1 MGASAIEDINLKI
14 EVCEH
19 PIFVV
24 GAPRSGTSMLQWALR
39 QHPQLWGSEESDFLD
54 PLIDALGDSWSFGRI
69 REDFHW
75 LYKQNVTHE
84 EFLRHAGYGINSL
97 YTNRSNGLRWVETTP
112 RYTLKLESLATMF
125 PGAVFLF
132 LVRDGRQVVDSLRKF
147 VYPQK
152 HSKACRTW
160 RLHTEAGINF
170 ANSPLGG
177 RLLQIRFERL
187 IADTA
192 AEIGRIYDFLGLPPS
207 LDSIDFI
214 AKNTPINSSFPG
226 ESSVQK
232 LDPRW
237 LSWTASERRTFNRI
251 AGALL
256 IELEFEPDDS
266 WQVAREK
273 YPS

>member
-1 MGASAIEDINLKI
+1 MKI
-14 EVCEH
+14 EVCER

-54 PLIDALGDSWSFGRI
+54 PLIDALRNAWSFGRI

-75 LYKQNVTHE
+75 LYKENVSLE

-97 YTNRSNGLRWVETTP
+97 YTSRSNGLRWVETTP
-112 RYTLKLESLATMF
+112 RYTLKLESLSAMF
-125 PGAVFLF
+125 PGALFLF
-132 LVRDGRQVVDSLRKF
+132 LVRDGRQVVDSLRNF

-160 RLHTEAGINF
+160 RQHTEAGINF

-187 IADTA
+187 VADPA
-192 AEIGRIYDFLGLPPS
+192 AEMDRIYDFLELTPS
-207 LDSIDFI
+207 PGSVDFI
-214 AKNTPINSSFPG
+214 AKRPPINSSFPE
-226 ESSVQK
+226 ESSIQK
-232 LDPRW
+232 LGPRW
-237 LSWTASERRTFNRI
+237 LSWTASERRTFNRL
-251 AGALL
+251 AGSLL
-256 IELEFEPDDS
+256 IQLGFEQDDS
-266 WQVAREK
+266 WLLATEK
-273 YPS
+273 YAP